1 MVAMNSIPQQEVA
14 NGKGQMEFL
23 RASPTTLLSEVAKK
37 PSPMC
42 PSGNSAMLRSASS
55 GFCIKLYDTGRGM
68 IQPIYGYDDE
78 ASLIIDLIIPPNSMH
93 PCE

>member
-1 MVAMNSIPQQEVA
+1 
-14 NGKGQMEFL
+14 
-23 RASPTTLLSEVAKK
+23 
-37 PSPMC
+37 
-42 PSGNSAMLRSASS
+42 
-55 GFCIKLYDTGRGM
+55 M